1 MGTQI
6 DAAVPCLDMSQQE
19 NVLAAQLR
27 KACIDTGF
35 FYVAN
40 HGVAEDLIEQTFE
53 ENRKFF
59 ALPEASKREI
69 LADKN
74 NRGWTPLSE
83 ETLDTANQ
91 TEGDTKE
98 GLYFGREVPADSPE
112 AAQPLHG
119 PNQWPSQELLPEY
132 RRVSE
137 AYFGAVTNLG
147 MRLLRLLALALGLAP
162 DYFLPMFGRPM
173 LFLRPLHYIPR
184 RSQPDQGIFAAGA
197 HSDYGMLT
205 LLATD
210 DAPGLQIWLESAGR
224 FVDVPPRKG
233 AFIINLGDM
242 LERWTNGL
250 FKSTLHRVVTDGSR
264 HRYSIPFFFEPDFD
278 TCVECLPCCC
288 GPDNPPRYPPT
299 TSGQHLL
306 DKYAQTHSGYE
317 ATSKATNGVSAHASH
332 AGVLEGAA

>member
-1 MGTQI
+1 
-6 DAAVPCLDMSQQE
+6 MSLQE
-19 NVLAAQLR
+19 DVLAAQLR

-35 FYVAN
+35 FYVFN
-40 HGVAEDLIEQTFE
+40 HGVAQDLIEQIFE

-59 ALPEASKREI
+59 ALPEAARREI
-69 LADKN
+69 LVDKN

-83 ETLDTANQ
+83 ETLDRANQ

-98 GLYFGREVPADSPE
+98 GLYFGREVPADSTE
-112 AAQPLHG
+112 AAQPFTG
-119 PNQWPSQELLPEY
+119 PNQWPSPELLPEY
-132 RRVSE
+132 RRVTNT
-137 AYFGAVTNLG
+137 YFSAVTDLG
-147 MRLLRLLALALGLAP
+147 MRMLRLLALALGLAP

-210 DAPGLQIWLESAGR
+210 DAPGLQIWLPSAGR
-224 FVDVPPRKG
+224 FVDVPPKPG
-233 AFIINLGDM
+233 AFIVNLGDM

-264 HRYSIPFFFEPDFD
+264 HRYSIPFFFEPNFD
-278 TCVECLPCCC
+278 TRVECLPCCC

-306 DKYAQTHSGYE
+306 DKYAQTHAGFD
-317 ATSKATNGVSAHASH
+317 ATSKTSSAVTAGAHAD
-332 AGVLEGAA
+332 V